1 MGLQVISPG
10 PLTSVQDEGR
20 FGHQRIGMS
29 PAGAMDLHSMRL
41 ANLLVDNCLGEA
53 VLEMT
58 FLGAKLQF
66 TQDNVFALTGADM
79 GATLDGVPVP
89 LGQAWPA
96 KAGSVLQLGSART
109 GCRGYLA
116 IAGGL
121 DVPLLYGS
129 KSTLLRSSLGGFQGR
144 KLAAGDLIPF
154 AAPRSTLP
162 NLAIRRLPPQPP
174 ISRSVTVRVILGP
187 QEDRFTKEGLDTF
200 FNSTFS
206 VSEKSDRM
214 GYRLTGPKVEHSTD
228 ANIISDGIPL
238 GAVQIPGSGEPIIMM
253 SEHQGSGGYTKI
265 ANVISVDIPL
275 VAQCPPGASIRFQAV
290 TVEQAQALYLAQQAQ
305 YEQLRQVYAQNF
317 HSIYQVRVNGH
328 TYCVGVAAGQ

>member
-1 MGLQVISPG
+1 MGLKVISPG

-41 ANLLVDNCLGEA
+41 ANLLVGIDLGEG

-58 FLGAKLQF
+58 FLGPKLQF

-96 KAGSVLQLGSART
+96 KAGSVLQIGPARA

-116 IAGGL
+116 VAGGL
-121 DVPLLYGS
+121 DVPVLYGS
-129 KSTLLRSSLGGFQGR
+129 KSTLLRSGLGGFQGR
-144 KLAAGDLIPF
+144 KLAAGDTIPF
-154 AAPRSTLP
+154 ASPRAQIP
-162 NLAIRRLPPQPP
+162 NLAVRRLPPQPP
-174 ISRSVTVRVILGP
+174 ISKEITVRVILGP
-187 QEDRFTKEGLDTF
+187 QDDRFTKEGLDTF
-200 FNSTFS
+200 LNSTFT
-206 VSEKSDRM
+206 VDEKSDRM
-214 GYRLTGPKVEHSTD
+214 GYRLNGPKVEHSTD

-238 GAVQIPGSGEPIIMM
+238 GAVQIPGSGQPIIMM

-265 ANVISVDIPL
+265 ANIISVDIPL
-275 VAQCPPGASIRFQAV
+275 VAQCAPGDKIRFQAIKLDL
-290 TVEQAQALYLAQQAQ
+290 AQELYLAQRAQ
-305 YEQLRQVYAQNF
+305 YERLRQVYDQDF
-317 HSIYQVRVNGH
+317 KSIYRVSVNGN
-328 TYCVGVAAGQ
+328 TYCVGISPAK